1 MTRPDFQNLLLK
13 RVSDSDLAL
22 LASLTLV
29 ELPLHQH
36 LYEAH
41 EPLTAIYFPEDSLAS
56 IVAEVGKG
64 TIEVGIVGR
73 EGVTSSWIVTR
84 DTQSPFETFVQA
96 AGHAYRVDA
105 AEARAALEQSSAL
118 RQLFLT
124 FARSYEIQ
132 VASTSIANGQAL
144 LEERLARWLLMVG
157 DRLGPSFQITHEFL
171 AAMLAVRRSGVTLA
185 LQVLEGEGMIRA
197 TRGNVAVTNRDGLV
211 ARANGAYGLAERE
224 YARLFAEGG

>member
-1 MTRPDFQNLLLK
+1 VARPNFQNLLLQ

-22 LASLTLV
+22 LASLTRV
-29 ELPLHQH
+29 EVALHQH

-41 EPLTAIYFPEDSLAS
+41 APLTAIYFPEDCLAS
-56 IVAEVGKG
+56 IVAEVGRG

-73 EGVTSSWIVTR
+73 EGVTNSWIVVG

-105 AEARAALEQSSAL
+105 AEAKAAIEQSPAL

-132 VASTSIANGQAL
+132 VPSSSIASGQAL

-157 DRLGPSFQITHEFL
+157 DRLGLSFAITHEFL

-185 LQVLEGEGMIRA
+185 LQVLEGKGLIRS
-197 TRGNVAVTNRDGLV
+197 TRGNVAITDRDGLV

-224 YARLFAEGG
+224 YARLFGGGG

>member
-1 MTRPDFQNLLLK
+1 VARPNFQNLLLQ

-22 LASLTLV
+22 LASLTRV
-29 ELPLHQH
+29 EVALHQH

-41 EPLTAIYFPEDSLAS
+41 APLTAIYFPEDCLAS
-56 IVAEVGKG
+56 IVAEVGRG

-73 EGVTSSWIVTR
+73 EGVTNSWIVVG

-105 AEARAALEQSSAL
+105 AEAKAAIEQSPAL

-144 LEERLARWLLMVG
+144 LEERLARWLLMAADRVG
-157 DRLGPSFQITHEFL
+157 EGELPLTHEFL
-171 AAMLAVRRSGVTLA
+171 AMMLAVRRPGVTIA
-185 LQVLEGEGMIRA
+185 IQDLERRGLIDRKRGCVIILDREGLEKMS
-197 TRGNVAVTNRDGLV
+197 
-211 ARANGAYGLAERE
+211 NGTYVRPDAH
-224 YARLFAEGG
+224 